1 MTPFLQSVASDL
13 YTKTGGRFDNLT
25 IIFPN
30 KRASLFFNQYLSQ
43 LSGGRPMWLPRYV
56 TIAELFASLSPLTLC
71 DPITAVCRLYR
82 AYRSVT
88 HTAETLDRFY
98 SWGEVLL
105 SDFDDIDNN
114 MINPRSLFANA
125 ADLSDMTDFSF
136 LSEAQREAI
145 STYFDK
151 FNADNHTLLKQKF
164 TSLWSVLLPVYETFR
179 ADLLSAGLAYEGMLK
194 RSVAE
199 QLLTLHSSLLTPHSS
214 PTYAIVG
221 LNVLNSTE
229 KALFK
234 HLKQHHTTH
243 FYWDYDNTT
252 PSADNFEAYRFIKDN
267 IIAFGNAYM
276 PHPDGNNSSLPTPH
290 SLLTQ
295 VRIISTTTEDS
306 QARHVS
312 QWLTDTLRSNP
323 DLPLN
328 RTAVVLCNESILQS
342 VVHSIPSV
350 SNNSSLLTP
359 HSSLSCNITMGLPL
373 TETAASSFLHAAL
386 RLQIHGRAHGA
397 ATWHHDAAVR
407 LLRHPFVTDI
417 TGGESATIITRLKQQ
432 GIVYPR
438 TDQLTDQH
446 PFLVHLFSQPSDN
459 AELLRYLAT
468 AYETIGKSFAP
479 AAETDFLSQMHI
491 ESVFNIYTIINRLT
505 AIYQSGILDVNPST
519 LSRLLLQAVATKS
532 VPFHGEPATGI
543 QIMGMLETR
552 NLDFDHLVILSAN
565 EGNLPKS
572 EHITS
577 LIPYTLREAHG
588 MTTMEARTSLYAYYF
603 HRLLRRARTV
613 DILYNT
619 ACDKTSRGEMSR
631 FLLQLILEPNP
642 AYSITLHTLIAPSAP
657 MQPLTLHATKTADTL
672 RRINDKF
679 NATDSHTKA
688 KSISPTA
695 LNTYIDCPL
704 KFYLARLS
712 PIALAPLDEVD
723 EDIDNALFGNI
734 VHHVL
739 EAIYTPYLHRTVT
752 ADILERTLKDKTLL
766 RRLVD
771 KELAEAFFPGSTTAH
786 RLTGQQLLN
795 RHVILTYL
803 ERQLRSDI
811 NACPI
816 RIEGIEDDTHRL
828 LFKIDQQ
835 TAIIL
840 SGTIDR
846 LDTAT
851 IDGEPRLR
859 VIDYKTSSK
868 AHETKTIDQLFDP
881 AQSHRPYHILQAL
894 LYSLILAEEGK
905 SRIAPSLFYLKKG
918 IQTAPLDSVISI
930 GKDKITDFTS
940 HTEPDGTLIA
950 DTLADSLRSALTPLF
965 APDAHFSATTN
976 TDLCQYCDFKEL
988 CTTFN
993 SITN

>member
-13 YTKTGGRFDNLT
+13 YAKTSGRFDNVT

-30 KRASLFFNQYLSQ
+30 KRASLFFNQYLSR

-56 TIAELFASLSPLTLC
+56 TIAEIFSSLSPLTLC
-71 DPITAVCRLYR
+71 DPITAVCRLYQ

-88 HTAETLDRFY
+88 HTSETLDRFY

-136 LSEAQREAI
+136 LSPAQREAI
-145 STYFDK
+145 SAYFDK
-151 FNADNHTLLKQKF
+151 FDADSHTALKQKF
-164 TSLWSVLLPVYETFR
+164 TSLWSVLLPIYETFR
-179 ADLLSAGLAYEGMLK
+179 ADLLSAGVAYEGMLK

-199 QLLTLHSSLLTPHSS
+199 ELVRRKREANEESGVRSEE
-214 PTYAIVG
+214 TYAVVG
-221 LNVLNSTE
+221 FNVLNKTE
-229 KALFK
+229 KTLFK

-243 FYWDYDNTT
+243 FYWDYDNTATT
-252 PSADNFEAYRFIKDN
+252 PSADNFEAYRFIKEN
-267 IIAFGNAYM
+267 ILAFGNAYT
-276 PHPDGNNSSLPTPH
+276 PDLVRSE
-290 SLLTQ
+290 TQ

-342 VVHSIPSV
+342 VVHSIPS
-350 SNNSSLLTP
+350 
-359 HSSLSCNITMGLPL
+359 LSCNITMGLPL

-386 RLQIHGRAHGA
+386 RMQIHGRAHSA

-407 LLRHPFVTDI
+407 LLRHPFVTHL
-417 TGGESATIITRLKQQ
+417 TNGESAKIITRLKQQ

-438 TDQLTDQH
+438 TDQLTAEH
-446 PFLVHLFSQPSDN
+446 PFLIHLFSQPSDN
-459 AELLRYLAT
+459 DALLRYLAT

-479 AAETDFLSQMHI
+479 AADTDFLSQMHI

-505 AIYQSGILDVNPST
+505 AIYQSGILDVTPST
-519 LSRLLLQAVATKS
+519 LSRLLIQAVATKS

-631 FLLQLILEPNP
+631 FLLQLILEPSP
-642 AYSITLHTLIAPSAP
+642 AFSITLHTLVAPSTP

-679 NATDSHTKA
+679 NAHTADSKA

-739 EAIYTPYLHRTVT
+739 EAIYTPYIRRTVT
-752 ADILERTLKDKTLL
+752 ADILERTLRDKTLL

-771 KELAEAFFPGSTTAH
+771 KELAAAFFPGATAMP

-795 RHVILTYL
+795 RHVILTYI

-811 NACPI
+811 NSCPI

-828 LFKIDQQ
+828 LFKIDRQ
-835 TAIIL
+835 TAILL

-851 IDGEPRLR
+851 IDGEPHLR
-859 VIDYKTSSK
+859 VIDYKTSSS
-868 AHETKTIDQLFDP
+868 AHTAKTVDQLFDSSL
-881 AQSHRPYHILQAL
+881 AHRPYHILQAL

-905 SRIAPSLFYLKKG
+905 SHIAPSLFYLKQG
-918 IQTAPLDSVISI
+918 IQPDPLHSVISI
-930 GKDKITDFTS
+930 DKDKITDFATHTS
-940 HTEPDGTLIA
+940 PDGTLIA
-950 DTLADSLRSALTPLF
+950 DSLADSLRHTLTSLF
-965 APDAHFSATTN
+965 APDSHFTATPN

-988 CTTFN
+988 CTTF
-993 SITN
+993 TQKVL